1 MFSQV
6 FCKNTDPIA
15 LKDENTADNS
25 VIRQV
30 QGSSS
35 EATDAQSSACKWK
48 GCSLES
54 AGTAPPAKY
63 QRLELES
70 EEKLNSWDLL
80 PELASYV
87 NRYMTTHRKEKKIRE
102 KILINIPVLSNLKV
116 FQKLNKYMQELAQKA
131 KTLSFEKRL
140 KGIQDKVVLTL
151 APLIKSM
158 SIMEDEKELMP
169 TDEQVEGFGV
179 IVVSRLFD

>member
-1 MFSQV
+1 
-6 FCKNTDPIA
+6 
-15 LKDENTADNS
+15 
-25 VIRQV
+25 
-30 QGSSS
+30 
-35 EATDAQSSACKWK
+35 
-48 GCSLES
+48 
-54 AGTAPPAKY
+54 
-63 QRLELES
+63 
-70 EEKLNSWDLL
+70 
-80 PELASYV
+80 
-87 NRYMTTHRKEKKIRE
+87 MTTHRTEKKIRE

>member
-70 EEKLNSWDLL
+70 E
-80 PELASYV
+80 
-87 NRYMTTHRKEKKIRE
+87 
-102 KILINIPVLSNLKV
+102 
-116 FQKLNKYMQELAQKA
+116 
-131 KTLSFEKRL
+131 
-140 KGIQDKVVLTL
+140 
-151 APLIKSM
+151 
-158 SIMEDEKELMP
+158 
-169 TDEQVEGFGV
+169 
-179 IVVSRLFD
+179 

>member
-6 FCKNTDPIA
+6 FRKNTDPIA
-15 LKDENTADNS
+15 LKDEDTADNS
-25 VIRQV
+25 VISQV

-35 EATDAQSSACKWK
+35 EATDAQSSGCKWK

-63 QRLELES
+63 QRLELEF

-80 PELASYV
+80 PELFSYV
-87 NRYMTTHRKEKKIRE
+87 NRYMATHRTEKKNRK
-102 KILINIPVLSNLKV
+102 KILINNPVLSNLKV

-131 KTLSFEKRL
+131 KTLSFEKIL
-140 KGIQDKVVLTL
+140 KGIQDKIVLAL
-151 APLIKSM
+151 APLIKLM
-158 SIMEDEKELMP
+158 GIMEDKKELMP
-169 TDEQVEGFGV
+169 ADEQVEGSGV
-179 IVVSRLFD
+179 ILVSRLFD

>member
-54 AGTAPPAKY
+54 AGTAP

-87 NRYMTTHRKEKKIRE
+87 NRYMTTHRTEKKIRE

-169 TDEQVEGFGV
+169 TDEQVEGSGV